1 MIRLEHLNLI
11 VKDMDSTLAFYQ
23 AAFPHWY
30 IRGQG
35 TGDWYGT
42 FRRWLHFGDDYQFLT
57 FNDNGL
63 GENRNLESN
72 NMGLSHFA
80 FVTTNLDALIAR
92 LAEAGFG
99 GDKVATHA
107 SFRKNCYYLDPNGY
121 EVEFVEYLSD
131 IPSERNLYEGA

>member
-80 FVTTNLDALIAR
+80 FVTANLDALIAR
-92 LAEAGFG
+92 LAKAGFG
-99 GDKVATHA
+99 VDKVATHA

-131 IPSERNLYEGA
+131 IPSERNL